1 MTVEQTTQTAQASN
15 ARSAFDAQCRMRHC
29 VRRLFK
35 WLNSAPAKPPSAPS
49 AVNSNNSHTL
59 KLALP
64 SLVLYVNSPN
74 ENIFV
79 ESALPH
85 RSSDVRTTYSV

>member
-1 MTVEQTTQTAQASN
+1 MTVLHTTQTAQASK
-15 ARSAFDAQCRMRHC
+15 ARNVLEEQCRMRHC
-29 VRRLFK
+29 VSRLFK
-35 WLNSAPAKPPSAPS
+35 WLNSAPARPPSAPS

-64 SLVLYVNSPN
+64 SLVLYVNSPK

>member
-35 WLNSAPAKPPSAPS
+35 WLNNAPARPPSAPS
-49 AVNSNNSHTL
+49 AVNSKSSQTE
-59 KLALP
+59 KFALP
-64 SLVLYVNSPN
+64 SLVLYVNSPK

-85 RSSDVRTTYSV
+85 RSSDVRTTYNV